1 MSAQRVILFH
11 QDKVEARSRVRELKK
26 AGYKS
31 EWQAVSPQALRALR
45 ENPPAAIIIDL
56 TRASGQGRDIGI
68 YIRHYKATRNIP
80 IVFVNGEPEKVAR
93 IKKHLPDATF
103 AEWRGIKVA
112 LKRAIESPPAAPI
125 IPKSLLAGYST
136 TPLARKLGIKPKSVV
151 VLISAPRDIENFLP
165 DLPEDVIL
173 KSRLNTNN
181 DMMMWFVRSR
191 EDMKRCIEEIASC
204 VSDGGLWIVW
214 PKKESNISSD
224 LSQKD
229 VRAIGLNAGLVDYK
243 VCSIDETWAGLKF
256 ARRK

>member
-112 LKRAIESPPAAPI
+112 LKRAIERPPAAPI

-136 TPLARKLGIKPKSVV
+136 TPPARKLGIKPKSVV
-151 VLISAPRDIENFLP
+151 VLINAPCNVEKILP
-165 DLPEDVIL
+165 DLQEGVVI
-173 KSRLNTNN
+173 KRRLSKNN
-181 DMMMWFVRSR
+181 DMIIWFVESQR
-191 EDMKRCIEEIASC
+191 DMQRRIRKIVSMIGNGCIWIA
-204 VSDGGLWIVW
+204 W
-214 PKKESNISSD
+214 PKKNSVIPFD